1 MFIVVSIVLLLLHRL
16 LNANK
21 IVCVRGDTFRG
32 LEKLSLL
39 SLYDNQ
45 LKTLANDTF
54 TPLKSVQ
61 TLYVVSYCAMR
72 LIDGM
77 IHFSGI

>member
-1 MFIVVSIVLLLLHRL
+1 MNYKRNSIFHFYRL

-21 IVCVRGDTFRG
+21 IVCVRADTFRG

-45 LKTLANDTF
+45 LKTLINGTF
-54 TPLKSVQ
+54 SSLKNIQ
-61 TLYVVSYCAMR
+61 TL
-72 LIDGM
+72 
-77 IHFSGI
+77 

>member
-1 MFIVVSIVLLLLHRL
+1 MFDIDIRSVFSLDYHSSIDHALSLIHRL

-45 LKTLANDTF
+45 LKTLANETF
-54 TPLKSVQ
+54 TPLKSIQ
-61 TLYVVSYCAMR
+61 TL
-72 LIDGM
+72 
-77 IHFSGI
+77 

>member
-1 MFIVVSIVLLLLHRL
+1 MQLFLFFFAAVFFLFNFKLEILFDLNRL

-21 IVCVRGDTFRG
+21 IVCVHPDTFRG

-45 LKTLANDTF
+45 LRTLVNGTF
-54 TPLKSVQ
+54 NPLKSIQ
-61 TLYVVSYCAMR
+61 TL
-72 LIDGM
+72 
-77 IHFSGI
+77 

>member
-1 MFIVVSIVLLLLHRL
+1 LFVVEILFYTSVFTYRL

-45 LKTLANDTF
+45 LKTLPNDTF
-54 TPLKSVQ
+54 TPLKGIQ
-61 TLYVVSYCAMR
+61 TL
-72 LIDGM
+72 
-77 IHFSGI
+77 

>member
-1 MFIVVSIVLLLLHRL
+1 MFLFVKYLKIKNKNYFVFIHRL

-45 LKTLANDTF
+45 LKTLANKTF
-54 TPLKSVQ
+54 TPLKSIQ
-61 TLYVVSYCAMR
+61 TL
-72 LIDGM
+72 
-77 IHFSGI
+77 

>member
-1 MFIVVSIVLLLLHRL
+1 MLVVGSFICFEKYFYEKNLLEILFSFLIHRL

-54 TPLKSVQ
+54 TPLKSIQ
-61 TLYVVSYCAMR
+61 TL
-72 LIDGM
+72 
-77 IHFSGI
+77 

>member
-1 MFIVVSIVLLLLHRL
+1 MKKRIYWIVFFTVKYFSLTYRL

-54 TPLKSVQ
+54 TPLKSIQ
-61 TLYVVSYCAMR
+61 TL
-72 LIDGM
+72 
-77 IHFSGI
+77 

>member
-1 MFIVVSIVLLLLHRL
+1 VIFSNRL

-21 IVCVRGDTFRG
+21 IICIRGDTFRG

-54 TPLKSVQ
+54 TPLKSIQ
-61 TLYVVSYCAMR
+61 TL
-72 LIDGM
+72 
-77 IHFSGI
+77 

>member
-1 MFIVVSIVLLLLHRL
+1 MFKLYFYFILYRL

-21 IVCVRGDTFRG
+21 IVCIHGDTFRG

-45 LKTLANDTF
+45 LKNLANETF
-54 TPLKSVQ
+54 KPLKNLQ
-61 TLYVVSYCAMR
+61 TL
-72 LIDGM
+72 
-77 IHFSGI
+77 